1 MDITKKH
8 IEVKVPVIVQTDS
21 LECGA
26 VSLAM
31 ILAYYGKWLPIAQVR
46 DACGV
51 SRDGSSGKNLLSAAR
66 SYGMECKG
74 KRVREIDP
82 QEVPIPC
89 ILHYNQNHFVVF
101 CGYRHGKAVIND
113 PARGRILVSMEEF
126 HQSFGGLLMQC
137 VPGEG
142 FEKEGAK
149 PRHTRFITELLG
161 TYKKELVFL
170 FAAAAASTLIGI
182 ITPALNQIFLDQA
195 IAENRQYV
203 AQLMLL
209 LLLFFFLL
217 QAAVLVTDTL
227 SKYRINRRIAME
239 ASMKFLEHM
248 LTLTADFF
256 SRHMIGDLVGRQ
268 KSNEMISRTIVQQAV
283 PIVQQMATI
292 LLYVIIMVLYEPS
305 LAAVGIGLSVFSLL
319 LSMYVSARQID
330 LAKVQAHHSAMVRS
344 YGMCGLNSIESIKA
358 SGAERGF
365 FASWSNIQAGYH
377 NASVDIAE
385 KSAWISVL
393 PQLMQML
400 SAAFITVLGAGLI
413 MQGDFTIG
421 MLAAFQ
427 AFLTAFYAPVNSL
440 TQVVRQFQQMEVQIS
455 RVEDVLQAPADPM
468 EKEEGRSPEAPRG
481 TVQVQNLVFGYG
493 RLQPATIRE
502 ISFEVQ
508 EGRSLGI
515 AGGSGSGKSTLLG
528 VLLGLYPQW
537 EGTITYDGVEIGEIS
552 RSFFAGYAGIVRQQ
566 TSLFAG
572 TVRDNLK
579 MWDDSL
585 SDEDMMQAAKD
596 ALIHE
601 VIMSREGGYD
611 SQVLEGGTNFSGGQ
625 RQKLELARALIRKP
639 RILILDEATSALD
652 SVTEEK
658 ILDNLRKRKLTRI
671 VVAHRLSAIRDCDE
685 ILVMKSGKIAERG
698 THETLL
704 AQEGLYRKLVE
715 SEQSE

>member
-31 ILAYYGKWLPIAQVR
+31 ILAYYGKWLPVAQVR

-82 QEVPIPC
+82 EEVPIPC

-137 VPGEG
+137 VPGEQ
-142 FEKEGAK
+142 FEKEGEK
-149 PRHTRFITELLG
+149 PRHIRFIKELLG

-170 FAAAAASTLIGI
+170 FAAAAASTVIGI

-195 IAENRQYV
+195 IEGNRKYV
-203 AQLMLL
+203 AQLLL
-209 LLLFFFLL
+209 LLLFLFFLL
-217 QAAVLVTDTL
+217 QAAVLITDTL

-239 ASMKFLEHM
+239 ASVKFLEHM

-268 KSNEMISRTIVQQAV
+268 KANEMISRTIVQQAV

-292 LLYVIIMVLYEPS
+292 LLYVLIMVMYEPS

-330 LAKVQAHHSAMVRS
+330 LAKVQAHHYAMVRS
-344 YGMCGLNSIESIKA
+344 YGMCGLNAIESIKA

-365 FASWSNIQAGYH
+365 FASWAGTQASYH

-385 KSAWISVL
+385 RSAWITVL
-393 PQLMQML
+393 PQFMQRL

-427 AFLTAFYAPVNSL
+427 AFLSAFYTPVNSL

-455 RVEDVLQAPADPM
+455 RVEDILQAPADLM
-468 EKEEGRSPEAPRG
+468 EKAEGRSPAVPKG
-481 TVQVQNLVFGYG
+481 AVQVQNLVFGYG
-493 RLQPATIRE
+493 RLQPATIRD

-552 RSFFAGYAGIVRQQ
+552 RGFFAGYAGIVRQQ

-585 SDEDMMQAAKD
+585 SDEDMIQAAKD

-611 SQVLEGGTNFSGGQ
+611 SPVLEGGTNFSGGQ
-625 RQKLELARALIRKP
+625 RQKLELARALIRNPK
-639 RILILDEATSALD
+639 ILILDEATSALD

-658 ILDNLRKRKLTRI
+658 ILDNLRKRKMTRI

>member
-74 KRVREIDP
+74 RRVREIDP
-82 QEVPIPC
+82 EEVPIPC

-126 HQSFGGLLMQC
+126 QQSFGGLLMQC
-137 VPGEG
+137 VPGER
-142 FEKEGAK
+142 FEKGGEK
-149 PRHTRFITELLG
+149 PSHLGFVKELLG

-170 FAAAAASTLIGI
+170 FAAAAASTIIGI

-195 IAENRQYV
+195 IAGNRQYV
-203 AQLMLL
+203 AQLLL
-209 LLLFFFLL
+209 LLMFVFFLM

-239 ASMKFLEHM
+239 ASTQFLEHM
-248 LTLTADFF
+248 FTLTVDFF

-283 PIVQQMATI
+283 PIVQQLATI

-330 LAKVQAHHSAMVRS
+330 LAKVQAHHYAMVRS

-365 FASWSNIQAGYH
+365 FASWANIQASYH

-385 KSAWISVL
+385 RSAWITVL
-393 PQLMQML
+393 PQFMQML
-400 SAAFITVLGAGLI
+400 STAFITVLGAGLI
-413 MQGDFTIG
+413 IQGDFTIG

-427 AFLTAFYAPVNSL
+427 AFLSAFYTPVNSL
-440 TQVVRQFQQMEVQIS
+440 TQVVRQLQQMEVQIS
-455 RVEDVLQAPADPM
+455 RAEEVLQAPADPM
-468 EKEEGRSPEAPRG
+468 EKAEGKCPAVSRG
-481 TVQVQNLVFGYG
+481 TVQVQQLVFGYG
-493 RLQPATIRE
+493 RLQPATIRD
-502 ISFEVQ
+502 ISFEVE

-515 AGGSGSGKSTLLG
+515 TGGSGSGKSTLLG

-552 RSFFAGYAGIVRQQ
+552 RAFFAGYAGIVRQQ

-572 TVRDNLK
+572 TVRENLK

-585 SDEDMMQAAKD
+585 SDDDMIQAAKD

-611 SQVLEGGTNFSGGQ
+611 SPVLEGGMNFSGGQ
-625 RQKLELARALIRKP
+625 RQKLELARALIRNPK
-639 RILILDEATSALD
+639 ILILDEATSALD

-658 ILDNLRKRKLTRI
+658 ILEHLRQRKMTRI

-685 ILVMKSGKIAERG
+685 ILVMKNGKIAERG

-704 AQEGLYRKLVE
+704 AQGGLYRRLVE